1 MNLSSYI
8 NLCKPKIVALLTVTA
23 LIGMLLS
30 VNFYTNLTNVFNGL
44 VSLVGF
50 ALLAAASAALNQIFD
65 RETDKNMSRTKS
77 ETEIKP
83 KENLKSQIPQ
93 PEKN

>member
-44 VSLVGF
+44 ASLVGF
-50 ALLAAASAALNQIFD
+50 ACWLLLQLHNQIFD
-65 RETDKNMSRTKS
+65 RETDK
-77 ETEIKP
+77 IC
-83 KENLKSQIPQ
+83 
-93 PEKN
+93 PE

>member
-44 VSLVGF
+44 ASLLGF

-65 RETDKNMSRTKS
+65 RETDKNMYLTMT
-77 ETEIKP
+77 TE
-83 KENLKSQIPQ
+83 Q
-93 PEKN
+93 EKCNMIFFK

>member
-30 VNFYTNLTNVFNGL
+30 VNF
-44 VSLVGF
+44 SLVHELFTINNCCNVTVGV
-50 ALLAAASAALNQIFD
+50 SYSVVNQ
-65 RETDKNMSRTKS
+65 
-77 ETEIKP
+77 
-83 KENLKSQIPQ
+83 
-93 PEKN
+93 